1 MSQTLKYTNY
11 PWLSYLNHIDS
22 TNNYAMDLIS
32 DGLAEHAQVVA
43 VKSQLKSRGQR
54 NKLWITDDRDIKMSL
69 LLKMDWA
76 LEDLYV
82 FSMLIALAVH
92 QVLEEKIGEVP
103 DLKIKWPNDIYIND
117 KKASGILIENV
128 LKGSQW
134 DWAVVGIGMNI
145 VSKINID
152 EINAIG
158 MEDLLDEEI
167 DIFEWMKDLRAGIL
181 NHLFLYQDKNVILK
195 KYNQLLFKKD
205 EWLNFE
211 VLETE
216 DIIHRQVKEVNGN
229 GLLVLW
235 DEKGMEETWSHGT
248 VKWLIG

>member
-1 MSQTLKYTNY
+1 
-11 PWLSYLNHIDS
+11 
-22 TNNYAMDLIS
+22 MDLIS